1 VYPILVQP
9 QLVAMNQ
16 TNAPAA
22 KRLGVLVVSPDR
34 YFRGLLVEILSG
46 YGYAAIWTAD
56 SLRSMFDCLGQLSVD
71 LVIIDENMPVL
82 SSAEICRMVQLSQ
95 SSSKI
100 PRSVLVASRATR
112 ALVDEARNAGFDAL
126 ITKPVIPARLAK
138 AMEQLSQARSL
149 N

>member
-1 VYPILVQP
+1 VQP

-16 TNAPAA
+16 TNAHAA

-82 SSAEICRMVQLSQ
+82 SSAEICRMVQLRP

-100 PRSVLVASRATR
+100 PRSVLVTSRATR
-112 ALVDEARNAGFDAL
+112 ALVVEARNAGFDAL
-126 ITKPVIPARLAK
+126 ITKPVIPARLTK
-138 AMEQLSQARSL
+138 AMERLSQARSL

>member
-1 VYPILVQP
+1 MTLSK
-9 QLVAMNQ
+9 
-16 TNAPAA
+16 APPT
-22 KRLGVLVVSPDR
+22 KRLGILVVSPDR

-56 SLRSMFDCLGQLSVD
+56 SLRSMFDCLGHLSID
-71 LVIIDENMPVL
+71 LIIIDENMPVL
-82 SSAEICRMVQLSQ
+82 SSSEICRMVRLNQT
-95 SSSKI
+95 SSKV
-100 PRSVLVASRATR
+100 PRSLLVASRATR

-138 AMEQLSQARSL
+138 AMVQLSDDRHM